1 MSTRQKKILIKIIL
15 DVIFEAII
23 IAAYIIGLNSNGESL
38 VTTLSVIFSVP
49 LIVIAFIQIKD
60 DSGMGCFTRI
70 ISAFIGGTLFGVI
83 LAMICKM
90 ILKSYTGRLV
100 LIIGGSVI
108 ILIFLIIHIIKII
121 RPNYDEFME
130 DTKEFLKKVQE
141 KNNSEE

>member
-38 VTTLSVIFSVP
+38 VTTLGVIFSVP
-49 LIVIAFIQIKD
+49 LIVFILIKD

-70 ISAFIGGTLFGVI
+70 ISAFIGGTLLGAIF
-83 LAMICKM
+83 AMICKM